1 MNQQL
6 KESQWGVLELP
17 HSESV
22 VSHMLLKLYDRNA
35 SDSLISISFN
45 IEFVFL
51 STKILGSIIYDFR
64 SVTATH

>member
-1 MNQQL
+1 MG
-6 KESQWGVLELP
+6 SVRVIP
-17 HSESV
+17 HSEFV
-22 VSHMLLKLYDRNA
+22 VSHMLLKLYDINA

-64 SVTATH
+64 SVTVTH